1 MAAKKT
7 ARKKTPRRKTPRAL
21 PWIKGFNEVIV
32 NEVIAPRLNNTIASS
47 DEPITTMKQF
57 RGAFESTYAVKVS
70 PPVFREWCTHLGYSF
85 KAALST
91 RSQDPYSQDGSIF
104 RNPRTTGILTDALQ
118 QAFTKSELLNAST
131 LVTPGSE
138 PEGDLLD
145 DGDPETD
152 AMGPLGGPPAPVR
165 QPVDNDPWGV
175 DYRTAVASR
184 SDTPGVTL
192 APRHPGS

>member
-1 MAAKKT
+1 
-7 ARKKTPRRKTPRAL
+7 
-21 PWIKGFNEVIV
+21 
-32 NEVIAPRLNNTIASS
+32 
-47 DEPITTMKQF
+47 MKQF
-57 RGAFESTYAVKVS
+57 RGAFEATYAVKVS
-70 PPVFREWCTHLGYSF
+70 PPVFREWCNTLGYSF
-85 KAALST
+85 KAALAT
-91 RSQDPYSQDGSIF
+91 RAQDPYSQDGKTYPGNLMDSVF
-104 RNPRTTGILTDALQ
+104 KNPQNVEKLSRKIEGYLKDVPHEFSQNFL
-118 QAFTKSELLNAST
+118 KSELLNST
-131 LVTPGSE
+131 VAGPTDPV
-138 PEGDLLD
+138 EGDLLD